1 MRKTLGT
8 FSDKLLSVFV
18 AKADVGAGCPP
29 DPYYKHCYCRERS
42 DFRRNCSTNGAC
54 KEYCGPCYAFRICGG

>member
-1 MRKTLGT
+1 MRKTVGSL
-8 FSDKLLSVFV
+8 SDKLLSVFV

-42 DFRRNCSTNGAC
+42 DFRRNCSLNGAC
-54 KEYCGPCYAFRICGG
+54 KEFCGACYAYRTCGG